1 MGRKKIIILNDNGFD
16 TGSIF
21 RDIDVKLDL
30 NKEQK
35 KEEFL
40 LDPLVPKKRGR
51 KKRSKMYFTQE
62 TEDAIVRYNNEQ
74 NVAVRHKIYDEYLK
88 YPIEKLAENIINTF
102 KFSYIGD
109 QYRDI
114 KTEVV
119 SKMVI
124 EMEKYDQS
132 KGKAFSYFSIIAKN
146 HLIISNNEAY
156 KELKVTK
163 SIDESFNDTNSD
175 NFDYD
180 ILDEEYDKNITKSE
194 TEEFIRLLV
203 EYWENNITSVFKKSR
218 DIEIAYAVMELF
230 RNVNSLEFFNKKALY
245 LLIRE
250 MTGHR
255 TQYITRVIN
264 KMTTHYANVKDMY
277 LTEGLIEEEP
287 FFVGKNKWFRQ
298 SGLVHYP

>member
-1 MGRKKIIILNDNGFD
+1 MGRKKTVILNATGFD

-21 RDIDVKLDL
+21 KDVEVKLDL
-30 NKEQK
+30 TKDQK
-35 KEEFL
+35 KDEYL
-40 LDPLVPKKRGR
+40 LDPLAPKKRGR

-62 TEDAIVRYNNEQ
+62 TEDGIVRYNNET
-74 NVAVRHKIYDEYLK
+74 NVAKRHKIYDEYIK
-88 YPIEKLAENIINTF
+88 YAIEKLAENIINTF

-163 SIDESFNDTNSD
+163 SIDESFNNPD
-175 NFDYD
+175 NYEYD
-180 ILDEEYDKNITKSE
+180 ILDETYDKDITNGE

-203 EYWENNITSVFKKSR
+203 EYWDNNITSIFKKDR

-264 KMTTHYANVKDMY
+264 KMTTHYADVKDMY
-277 LTEGLIEEEP
+277 LTDGTIEEEP
-287 FFVGKNKWFRQ
+287 FFVGKKK
-298 SGLVHYP
+298 

>member
-1 MGRKKIIILNDNGFD
+1 MSRKKTIILNDVTFD
-16 TGSIF
+16 TGSVF
-21 RDIDVKLDL
+21 KEAQNKLDL

-40 LDPLVPKKRGR
+40 LDSSVQKKRGR

-62 TEDAIVRYNNEQ
+62 TENAIVRYNNAQ
-74 NVAVRHKIYDEYLK
+74 NIAEKHKIYNDEIQYAL
-88 YPIEKLAENIINTF
+88 EKLAENIINTF
-102 KFSYIGD
+102 KFSYIGE
-109 QYRDI
+109 QYKDI
-114 KTEVV
+114 KIEVV
-119 SKMVI
+119 SKMII

-163 SIDESFNDTNSD
+163 SIDESFDNSD
-175 NFDYD
+175 NVEYD
-180 ILDEEYDKNITKSE
+180 ILDETYNIDIIKSE
-194 TEEFIRLLV
+194 TQEFIRLLV
-203 EYWENNITSVFKKSR
+203 EYWENNITSVFKKDR

-264 KMTTHYANVKDMY
+264 KMTTHYAEVKDMY
-277 LTEGLIEEEP
+277 LTDGTIEEEP
-287 FFVGKNKWFRQ
+287 FFTNKKK
-298 SGLVHYP
+298 

>member
-1 MGRKKIIILNDNGFD
+1 MGRKKTIILNDVGFD
-16 TGSIF
+16 TGSVF
-21 RDIDVKLDL
+21 REVETKLDL
-30 NKEQK
+30 SKEQK
-35 KEEFL
+35 KEEYL

-62 TEDAIVRYNNEQ
+62 TEDAIVRYNKEE
-74 NVAVRHKIYDEYLK
+74 NVAKRHKIYDEYIK
-88 YPIEKLAENIINTF
+88 YAIEKLAENIINTF
-102 KFSYIGD
+102 KFGYIGD
-109 QYRDI
+109 QYKDI

-163 SIDESFNDTNSD
+163 SINESFDDSE

-180 ILDEEYDKNITKSE
+180 IMDETYDKDIVNGEI
-194 TEEFIRLLV
+194 EEFIRLLV
-203 EYWENNITSVFKKSR
+203 EYWDNNITSVFKKDR

-264 KMTTHYANVKDMY
+264 KMATHYAEVKDMY
-277 LTEGLIEEEP
+277 LTDGTIEEEP
-287 FFVGKNKWFRQ
+287 FFVGKKK
-298 SGLVHYP
+298 